1 MAAGMTYF
9 PIATA
14 TGTGSSGTIT
24 FSSISGSYTDLVLV
38 ANGKINTGTANLQV
52 QFNGDTTSLY
62 STTIM
67 YGDGTDDLA
76 DRSSSAAVTYVCWA
90 AYWNPTDIA
99 TTIIN
104 IQNYSNANTY
114 KTLIT
119 RNNAVSYG
127 TEAMVGL
134 WRSTAAINSITLKT
148 SSNNF
153 TTASTFTLYGIVAA

>member
-1 MAAGMTYF
+1 MAAGSTYT

-38 ANGKINTGTANLQV
+38 ANGKINSGTANLQV
-52 QFNGDTTSLY
+52 QFNSDTATNY
-62 STTIM
+62 STTIL
-67 YGDGTDDLA
+67 YGDGSA
-76 DRSSSAAVTYVCWA
+76 AVSDRNTSSAVTYVCWA
-90 AYWNPTDIA
+90 GYWNPTDMA
-99 TTIIN
+99 TAIIN
-104 IQNYSNANTY
+104 IQNYSNATTY

-148 SSNNF
+148 SANNF
-153 TTASTFTLYGIVAA
+153 TTASTFTLYGISAA

>member
-1 MAAGMTYF
+1 MAAGSTYT

-38 ANGKINTGTANLQV
+38 ANGKINSGTANLQV
-52 QFNGDTTSLY
+52 QFNSDTATNY
-62 STTIM
+62 STTIL
-67 YGDGTDDLA
+67 YGDGSTA
-76 DRSSSAAVTYVCWA
+76 VSDRSTSSAVTYVCWA
-90 AYWNPTDIA
+90 GYWNPTDMA

-104 IQNYSNANTY
+104 IQNYSNATTY

-148 SSNNF
+148 SANNF
-153 TTASTFTLYGIVAA
+153 TTASTFTLYGISAA